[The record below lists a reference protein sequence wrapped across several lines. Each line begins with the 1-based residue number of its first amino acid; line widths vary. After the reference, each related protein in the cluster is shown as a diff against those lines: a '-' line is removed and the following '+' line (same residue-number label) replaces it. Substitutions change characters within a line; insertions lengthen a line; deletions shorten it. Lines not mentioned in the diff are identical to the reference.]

1 LVQEVAQLH
10 LLILFKLYRMN
21 VSIPLKEFIKEHKQL
36 IPLLKKGSTDKR
48 LKEANKQQKELLKV
62 MKRYNK

>member
-1 LVQEVAQLH
+1 
-10 LLILFKLYRMN
+10 MN

-48 LKEANKQQKELLKV
+48 MKEANKQQKELLKV
-62 MKRYNK
+62 IKRYNK